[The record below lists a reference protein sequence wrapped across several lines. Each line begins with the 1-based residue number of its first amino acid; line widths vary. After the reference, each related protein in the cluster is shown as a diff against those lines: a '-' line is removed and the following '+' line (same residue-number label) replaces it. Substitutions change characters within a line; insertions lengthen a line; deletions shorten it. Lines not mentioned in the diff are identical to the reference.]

1 MTDTAVDVRTD
12 DDGSAVADEGDDPGA
27 AGGTETQGDDVRR
40 RWLLRLLLGLGIGV
54 PVAIEARTFLGL
66 FRAYLFG
73 DSGGATATPTATPAG
88 SAGVGV
94 GDELLTGTEPTE
106 TVRESQI
113 RVLETGWRF
122 DLSVEVTNTA
132 ESPYELRLG
141 DVRTGG
147 GETVDGGASTGRIS
161 PDDTTTVE
169 GTWPLPSESRPE
181 TVTVTALVYTG
192 EDVDLT
198 EQEVR
203 LARPS
208 LRG

>member
-1 MTDTAVDVRTD
+1 MTDTAAGARTD
-12 DDGSAVADEGDDPGA
+12 GDGSPVAAEGDTPGA
-27 AGGTETQGDDVRR
+27 TGRDETQDDDVRR

-94 GDELLTGTEPTE
+94 GDELPTGTEPTE
-106 TVRESQI
+106 TIRESQI
-113 RVLETGWRF
+113 RVLKSGWRF

-141 DVRTGG
+141 DVRTGT
-147 GETVDGGASTGRIS
+147 GETGGGGASAGRI
-161 PDDTTTVE
+161 PPGDTTAVK

-198 EQEVR
+198 EREVR